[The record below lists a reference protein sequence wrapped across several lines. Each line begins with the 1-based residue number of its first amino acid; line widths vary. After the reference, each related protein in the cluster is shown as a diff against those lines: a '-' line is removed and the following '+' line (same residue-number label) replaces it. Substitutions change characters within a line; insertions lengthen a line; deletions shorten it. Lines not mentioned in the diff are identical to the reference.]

1 VSPQLIR
8 AIDCDSHLGS
18 TYFTMRKLLAAL
30 SAVAVLTAAPCP
42 AQSTTKQPQP
52 GFNLFSVSQDI
63 EIGKQSAVEAE
74 KQLQLLNHRNTDR
87 YLNRMVTRLAASAPG
102 AKYPYSIKTVNAA
115 EINAFALP
123 GGPMYVNRGLL
134 ETARN
139 EAELAG
145 VLAHE
150 MSHVAL
156 RHGTHQASKAYLA
169 QSGLG
174 ILGGLLGR
182 SAGTSN
188 VVNAIGGVGLNVVF
202 LKFSRDDEY
211 QADLVG
217 AQIMAKAGY
226 DPLAMAS
233 LFELLRSTQTSNP
246 GKVER
251 FLSDHPSSADREA
264 RIRQQ
269 ATALGGGRTSVLGGF
284 DALRSGLRGLPAASS
299 QQTVAQS
306 NISPAL
312 DTLAGG
318 EVIARVDAPSSRFL
332 RFQHASGFFA
342 IDYPDNWNVYPSG
355 LALSLAPEGG
365 VVTRSDG
372 RQVMLYGVIVN
383 HYAPFASAAD
393 RWSGSLQR
401 SYVPFEDRARP
412 RAALE
417 DATDDLVSTILS
429 SNPYLS
435 AEAGPARAERI
446 DAAPGFSVLLS
457 GRSPVTGEE
466 ERVTVYTRGLP
477 DGHVIYA
484 LFTVPGRDYNAMQTT
499 FTRMLRTLLVNDE
512 AAHRTAA
519 NDANPRR

>member
-1 VSPQLIR
+1 MKHLHAALLAVGI
-8 AIDCDSHLGS
+8 LGS
-18 TYFTMRKLLAAL
+18 SPVLAQT
-30 SAVAVLTAAPCP
+30 AV
-42 AQSTTKQPQP
+42 KQPQP
-52 GFNLFSVSQDI
+52 GFNLFTVSQDI

-74 KQLQLLNHRNTDR
+74 KQLRLLNDRNTDR
-87 YLNRMVTRLAASAPG
+87 YVGRIVSRLAAYAPG
-102 AKYPYSIKTVNAA
+102 AKYPYTIKVVNASD
-115 EINAFALP
+115 INAFALP
-123 GGPMYVNRGLL
+123 GGPMYVNRGLI

-145 VLAHE
+145 ALAHE

-182 SAGTSN
+182 SSSTAK
-188 VVNAIGGVGLNVVF
+188 VVNAVGGVGLNVAF

-226 DPLAMAS
+226 DPLAMAT

-246 GKVER
+246 GKVAQ

-269 ATALGGGRTSVLGGF
+269 AASLGRGNTTVLGGF
-284 DALRSGLRGLPAASS
+284 DATRTRLQRFPAASA
-299 QQTVAQS
+299 QQIVAQS
-306 NISPAL
+306 SSASTA
-312 DTLAGG
+312 DTLSSGAVVSRI
-318 EVIARVDAPSSRFL
+318 EPPSTRFL
-332 RFQHASGFFA
+332 RFEQPAGFFT
-342 IDYPDNWNVYPSG
+342 IEYPDNWNAYPSG
-355 LALSLAPEGG
+355 LAVSLAPEGG
-365 VVTRSDG
+365 VISRSDG

-383 HYAPFASAAD
+383 HYTPFGGAED
-393 RWSGSLQR
+393 RWRGNLQR
-401 SYVPFEDRARP
+401 NYMPFEDRTRP

-446 DAAPGFSVLLS
+446 DAAPGFVVLLS
-457 GRSPVTGEE
+457 GVSPVTGEE
-466 ERVTVYTRGLP
+466 ERVTVHTRGLP

-484 LFTVPGRDYNAMQTT
+484 LFTAPGRDYAASEQT
-499 FTRMLRTLLVNDE
+499 FARMLRTLLVNDD
-512 AAHRTAA
+512 AAHRIAA
-519 NDANPRR
+519 NPQH

>member
-1 VSPQLIR
+1 MKQLH
-8 AIDCDSHLGS
+8 AIV
-18 TYFTMRKLLAAL
+18 LAAGIL
-30 SAVAVLTAAPCP
+30 GANPCLAQTAP
-42 AQSTTKQPQP
+42 KQPQP
-52 GFNLFSVSQDI
+52 GFNLFTVSQDI
-63 EIGKQSAVEAE
+63 EIGKQSAIEAE
-74 KQLQLLNHRNTDR
+74 KQLRLLNDRNTDR
-87 YLNRMVTRLAASAPG
+87 YVNRIVARLASYAPG
-102 AKYPYSIKTVNAA
+102 AKYPYQIKVVNAS
-115 EINAFALP
+115 EVNAFALP

-145 VLAHE
+145 ALAHE

-174 ILGGLLGR
+174 ILGGLLGK
-182 SAGTSN
+182 STSTSK
-188 VVNAIGGVGLNVVF
+188 VVNAIGGVGLNVAF

-226 DPLAMAS
+226 SPLAMAS
-233 LFELLRSTQTSNP
+233 LFELLRSQQSSNP
-246 GKVER
+246 GKVEQ

-269 ATALGGGRTSVLGGF
+269 AATLASGQTSVLGGF
-284 DALRSGLRGLPAASS
+284 DATRARLRGLPAPSS
-299 QQTVAQS
+299 QQVVAQS
-306 NISPAL
+306 NISPSL

-318 EVIARVDAPSSRFL
+318 QVVARVDPPSSRFL
-332 RFQHASGFFA
+332 RFEHPAGFFT
-342 IDYPDNWNVYPSG
+342 IDYPDNWNAYPSG
-355 LALSLAPEGG
+355 LAVSLAPEGG
-365 VVTRSDG
+365 VITRSDG
-372 RQVMLYGVIVN
+372 RQAMLYGVIVN
-383 HYAPFASAAD
+383 HYTPFGGAED
-393 RWSGSLQR
+393 RWRGNLQR
-401 SYVPFEDRARP
+401 NYVPFEDRTRP

-446 DAAPGFSVLLS
+446 DAAPGFSVLLA
-457 GRSPVTGEE
+457 GISPVTGEE
-466 ERVTVYTRGLP
+466 ERVMVHTRGLP

-484 LFTVPGRDYNAMQTT
+484 LFTVPGRDYATMQQT
-499 FTRMLRTLLVNDE
+499 FARMLRTLTVNDE
-512 AAHRTAA
+512 AAHRVAA
-519 NDANPRR
+519 NSGNPPR

>member
-1 VSPQLIR
+1 
-8 AIDCDSHLGS
+8 
-18 TYFTMRKLLAAL
+18 MRRFLAAL
-30 SAVAVLTAAPCP
+30 TAVGALAAAPGM
-42 AQSTTKQPQP
+42 AQSTVKQPHP
-52 GFNLFSVSQDI
+52 GFNLFTVSQDI

-74 KQLQLLNHRNTDR
+74 KQFRLLNHRNTDQ
-87 YLNRMVTRLAASAPG
+87 YLSRMVSRLAAYAPG
-102 AKYPYSIKTVNAA
+102 AKYPYQIKTVNAA
-115 EINAFALP
+115 EVNAFALP
-123 GGPMYVNRGLL
+123 GGPMYVNRGLV

-174 ILGGLLGR
+174 ILGGLLGKSR
-182 SAGTSN
+182 STSQ
-188 VVNAIGGVGLNVVF
+188 VVNAVGGTGLNVLF

-233 LFELLRSTQTSNP
+233 LFELLRTSESSNP
-246 GKVER
+246 SKVER
-251 FLSDHPSSADREA
+251 FLSSHPASADREA

-269 ATALGGGRTSVLGGF
+269 AATLGRGKTSVLGGF
-284 DALRSGLRGLPAASS
+284 DGIRSGLRKLPAAGD
-299 QQTVAQS
+299 QQLVAQPDV
-306 NISPAL
+306 SPTV
-312 DTLAGG
+312 DRVSSG
-318 EVIARVDAPSSRFL
+318 EVVVRVDPASSNFL
-332 RFQHASGFFA
+332 RFENPTGFFT
-342 IDYPDNWNVYPSG
+342 IEYPDNWNAYPSG

-365 VVTRSDG
+365 VVSRSDG
-372 RQVMLYGVIVN
+372 RQVMVYGVIVN
-383 HYAPFASAAD
+383 HYAPFGVAED
-393 RWSGSLQR
+393 RWRGNLQR
-401 SYVPFEDRARP
+401 SYVPFEDRTRP

-417 DATDDLVSTILS
+417 DATDDLVATILS

-457 GRSPVTGEE
+457 GRSPVTGEDE
-466 ERVTVYTRGLP
+466 LVAVHTRGLP
-477 DGHVIYA
+477 DGHVIYV
-484 LFTVPGRDYNAMQTT
+484 LFTVPGRSYDAMQST
-499 FTRMLRTLLVNDE
+499 FARMLRSLAVNDE
-512 AAHRTAA
+512 AAHRIAA
-519 NDANPRR
+519 NNGNPQP

>member
-1 VSPQLIR
+1 MKRFL
-8 AIDCDSHLGS
+8 
-18 TYFTMRKLLAAL
+18 TAL
-30 SAVAVLTAAPCP
+30 SAVGVLAAAPCV
-42 AQSTTKQPQP
+42 AQSTAKQPQP
-52 GFNLFSVSQDI
+52 GFNLFTVSQDI
-63 EIGKQSAVEAE
+63 EIGRQSAVEAE
-74 KQLQLLNHRNTDR
+74 KQLRLLNDRNTDR
-87 YLNRMVTRLAASAPG
+87 YLNRMVTRLAAYAPG
-102 AKYPYSIKTVNAA
+102 AKFPYQIKAVNAA
-115 EINAFALP
+115 EVNAFALP

-182 SAGTSN
+182 SANTSN

-217 AQIMAKAGY
+217 AQIMSRAGY

-233 LFELLRSTQTSNP
+233 LFELLRTAQSSNP
-246 GKVER
+246 SKVAQ
-251 FLSDHPSSADREA
+251 FLSDHPASADREA

-269 ATALGGGRTSVLGGF
+269 AATLASGKTTVLGGF
-284 DALRSGLRGLPAASS
+284 DAIRTGLRRLPAAGS
-299 QQTVAQS
+299 QQIVAQS
-306 NISPAL
+306 SISPSL
-312 DTLAGG
+312 DTLVRG
-318 EVIARVDAPSSRFL
+318 VVVARVDPPSSRFL
-332 RFQHASGFFA
+332 RFEHPAGFFT
-342 IDYPDNWNVYPSG
+342 IDYPDNWNAYPSG
-355 LALSLAPEGG
+355 LAVSLAPEGG
-365 VVTRSDG
+365 VIARSDG

-383 HYAPFASAAD
+383 HYSPFAGAAD

-401 SYVPFEDRARP
+401 SYVPFEDRTTP

-417 DATDDLVSTILS
+417 DATDDLVSTVLS

-466 ERVTVYTRGLP
+466 ERVTVHTRGLP
-477 DGHVIYA
+477 DGHVIYV
-484 LFTVPGRDYNAMQTT
+484 LFTVPGRDYDALQTT
-499 FTRMLRTLLVNDE
+499 FARMLRTLFVNDE
-512 AAHRTAA
+512 AAHRITS
-519 NDANPRR
+519 NGGNPPR

>member
-1 VSPQLIR
+1 
-8 AIDCDSHLGS
+8 
-18 TYFTMRKLLAAL
+18 MRKTLAAL
-30 SAVAVLTAAPCP
+30 GAVAVLSAAPCLS
-42 AQSTTKQPQP
+42 QSTTKQPQP

-74 KQLQLLNHRNTDR
+74 KQLRLLNDRNTDR
-87 YLNRMVTRLAASAPG
+87 YLNRMVARLAAYAPG
-102 AKYPYSIKTVNAA
+102 AKYPYQIKAVNAA

-123 GGPMYVNRGLL
+123 GGPMYVYRGLL

-174 ILGGLLGR
+174 ILGGLLGK
-182 SAGTSN
+182 SAGTAN

-233 LFELLRSTQTSNP
+233 LFELLRSTQSSNP
-246 GKVER
+246 GKVEQ

-269 ATALGGGRTSVLGGF
+269 AASLGRGNTSVLGGF
-284 DALRSGLRGLPAASS
+284 DALRSGLRRLPAASG
-299 QQTVAQS
+299 QQVAAQS
-306 NISPAL
+306 NISPSL
-312 DTLAGG
+312 DTLTSGQ
-318 EVIARVDAPSSRFL
+318 VVARVDAPSTRFL
-332 RFQHASGFFA
+332 RFEQPAGFFT
-342 IDYPDNWNVYPSG
+342 IDYPDNWNAYPSG
-355 LALSLAPEGG
+355 LAVSMAPEGG
-365 VVTRSDG
+365 VITRSDG

-383 HYAPFASAAD
+383 HYAPFT
-393 RWSGSLQR
+393 SGKIAGEPTS
-401 SYVPFEDRARP
+401 SGATCPSKI
-412 RAALE
+412 AL
-417 DATDDLVSTILS
+417 
-429 SNPYLS
+429 
-435 AEAGPARAERI
+435 
-446 DAAPGFSVLLS
+446 
-457 GRSPVTGEE
+457 
-466 ERVTVYTRGLP
+466 
-477 DGHVIYA
+477 
-484 LFTVPGRDYNAMQTT
+484 
-499 FTRMLRTLLVNDE
+499 LLVRPW
-512 AAHRTAA
+512 RT
-519 NDANPRR
+519 PPMTW